1 MKRAAIAGFAAGAAM
16 MIGGALGAVS
26 RDVPKAAPADAGSDM
41 MNPMVGGQAMLPDRD
56 AVENMAASP
65 QHTQLVAALKAS
77 GIAQAFHGN
86 GQFTLF
92 APTDAAFAA
101 SPEVMRDKAGLARRM
116 GYLVV
121 PGKYDSATL
130 LRLIGEGGGE
140 ARLRTVEGGVLV
152 ARLNGPT
159 NIAIMDEKGVTADI
173 AIYDIRD
180 RNGIIHVIDRVV
192 EPGAGSSQLASN

>member
-1 MKRAAIAGFAAGAAM
+1 M

-26 RDVPKAAPADAGSDM
+26 RDVPQVPPADAGSDM
-41 MNPMVGGQAMLPDRD
+41 MNPMVGGQAMLPGRD

-65 QHTQLVAALKAS
+65 EHTQLAAALRSS
-77 GIAQAFHGN
+77 GIAQAFHGD

-101 SPEVMRDKAGLARRM
+101 APDVMRDKAMLARRI

-130 LRLIGEGGGE
+130 LRLISEGGGE
-140 ARLRTVEGGVLV
+140 AKLRTIEGGVLL

-159 NIAIMDEKGVTADI
+159 NIAIIDEKGAVADI

-192 EPGAGSSQLASN
+192 QPGAASSQVASN